1 MTALTPGTRLRCEHG
16 GTEIIVTMAG
26 DGRLTCGGQPMVPL
40 ETAQTAFPATMFGVT
55 LMGRRYHAPDRQ
67 LQVLCTRQG
76 PGTLELDGTPLQ
88 LIKPKLLPASD

>member
-1 MTALTPGTRLRCEHG
+1 VHG

-26 DGRLTCGGQPMVPL
+26 EGSLTCGGRPMVPL
-40 ETAQTAFPATMFGVT
+40 ETAETTTFPVALPGVT
-55 LMGRRYHAPDRQ
+55 LIGRRYHAPDRQ

-76 PGTLELDGTPLQ
+76 PGTLELDGKPLE